1 MRNKTIRHLSLVLAL
16 MLFAGVLAACNN
28 GSGGSTQGS
37 GQGGTS
43 GNKGEKVTLQFYML
57 GDAPKIC
64 LLLNPRS
71 ISWLRL
77 I

>member
-28 GSGGSTQGS
+28 GSGDRRKEAGREEHP
-37 GQGGTS
+37 GTKARKS
-43 GNKGEKVTLQFYML
+43 RFNFTCLGMLQ
-57 GDAPKIC
+57 KIC

-71 ISWLRL
+71 ISWLRQ